1 MGKQTINNGDT
12 MGQVRS
18 DLNSNFDEL
27 YSQVDDLVTNSLT
40 VAELTN
46 LRNFLSNWTVTSD
59 GSLIPNNNNS
69 SDIGNATNKVRD
81 IYEHI

>member
-69 SDIGNATNKVRD
+69 SDIGNATNKGRD